1 MQHFC
6 GTIRGRTKR
15 YIKTANGVRHGW
27 FLLSLVRKHRAPKGG
42 LRRRRGTRLGR
53 RAAPVRKPRAQ
64 KGALR
69 LPPVAGRGINPD
81 PCQKAPNS
89 KRCIKTQRGRQR
101 HRRSFPRV
109 RKHRAPKGA
118 LRPAELVPCALAANQ
133 VRKHRAPKGALRPR
147 CISSHSANSFPMSES
162 TERQKVH

>member
-1 MQHFC
+1 MVSSFSCQKAPSA
-6 GTIRGRTKR
+6 KR
-15 YIKTANGVRHGW
+15 CIKTRQTRARNSSATTP
-27 FLLSLVRKHRAPKGG
+27 FRKHRAPKGG

-81 PCQKAPNS
+81 PCQKAPS
-89 KRCIKTQRGRQR
+89 AKRCIKTLSGWGRGELVVV
-101 HRRSFPRV
+101 V
-109 RKHRAPKGA
+109 RKHRTPKGA
-118 LRPAELVPCALAANQ
+118 LRPNEAGSGTED
-133 VRKHRAPKGALRPR
+133 RSRA
-147 CISSHSANSFPMSES
+147 SES